1 MRAGRPA
8 SNTTPVARQ
17 VASVRLA
24 RKVRAYWALIK
35 SPQTL
40 LLLATGLAGYLSAR
54 PGSATLTSTGLMM
67 AALFAAISGTTALNM
82 VADRDI
88 DARMERTSG
97 RPLPA
102 GTLSPTGAAIF
113 GAGLLALGLGIA
125 FWLSA
130 LFALVV
136 LAGAAIDLAV
146 YTLWLK
152 RRSAWAILFGGVA
165 GGMPIL
171 AGRTLGTGGT
181 DWLGLLLALSILLW
195 IPMHIMT
202 FAIRHADDY
211 RRAGIPTW
219 PTVYGADSARRF
231 VAGANALLALS
242 LVAAGWMLGISPYFL
257 ALLALSGVAVLT
269 LSVVVMVRP
278 SERSNFLLFKFA
290 SLHML
295 GSMVLITLGA
305 IL

>member
-1 MRAGRPA
+1 MRVSRSTSKQTAVSG
-8 SNTTPVARQ
+8 Q
-17 VASVRLA
+17 VAGVTFA
-24 RKVRAYWALIK
+24 QKVRAYWALIK
-35 SPQTL
+35 SLQTFL
-40 LLLATGLAGYLSAR
+40 LLVTGLAGYLSAR
-54 PGSATLTSTGLMM
+54 PGTATLGSTGLMM
-67 AALFAAISGTTALNM
+67 SALFAAIAGTTALNM

-88 DARMERTSG
+88 DARMERTAR

-102 GTLSPTGAAIF
+102 GTLSTREATVF
-113 GAGLLALGLGIA
+113 GVALLAVGLGIA
-125 FWLSA
+125 FRLSA
-130 LFALVV
+130 TFGLVV
-136 LAGAAIDLAV
+136 AAGAAVDLLV

-152 RRSAWAILFGGVA
+152 RRSAWAILLGGVA

-171 AGRTLGTGGT
+171 AGRALGTGGI

-195 IPMHIMT
+195 IPMHIVT

-211 RRAGIPTW
+211 RRAAIPTW
-219 PTVYGADSARRF
+219 PNVYGADSARRL
-231 VAGANALLALS
+231 VAGANVLLALTLVTAAWMLGVRLCFLALLAASGAVVLALS
-242 LVAAGWMLGISPYFL
+242 LVAM
-257 ALLALSGVAVLT
+257 
-269 LSVVVMVRP
+269 MRP